1 MEMTTPLKKNKILA
15 TLPSPEAYNHV
26 KAPLNEDETIE
37 KVQSGDKDAFEML
50 VNTYE
55 KPLYGF
61 IASRGID
68 EHTAC
73 DITQEA
79 FIKAFRSISSFSSKR
94 SSFKTWLFTIAFNI
108 LRDNARHLKIKQRE
122 QKKIADAMK
131 YAEFKGPEE
140 EFSSDDA
147 ATRLLNKLDKDI
159 REIVR
164 MRFILGFSGTEISSI
179 TGLAPGT
186 IRSKICRGFKKL
198 QDLYKNR
205 RGEL

>member
-1 MEMTTPLKKNKILA
+1 MTPITGKNKILA

-26 KAPLNEDETIE
+26 KAPLLEDETVQ
-37 KVQSGDKDAFEML
+37 KVQSGDKEAFEML
-50 VNTYE
+50 VHTYE

-79 FIKAFRSISSFSSKR
+79 FIKAFKSIGSFNRKR

-108 LRDNARHLKIKQRE
+108 LRDNARHLKIKERE
-122 QKKIADAMK
+122 QKKIADTMK
-131 YAEFKGPEE
+131 NATFNGPEE
-140 EFSSDDA
+140 QFTADDA
-147 ATRLLNKLDKDI
+147 AGRLLSKLDEDI
-159 REIVR
+159 REIVK

-179 TGLAPGT
+179 TGVAPGT

-198 QDLYKNR
+198 QELYKGR
-205 RGEL
+205 TGEL